1 MPRGDKSSYTSKQKR
16 QAEHIEEGY
25 EKRGVSECEA
35 ERRAWAT
42 VNKET
47 GGGKKSGSG
56 RGHPESHAS
65 SQKGGHQAH
74 AHRSQASYARAGRK
88 AAATRKAA

>member
-1 MPRGDKSSYTSKQKR
+1 MPRGDKSSYTGKQKR
-16 QAEHIEEGY
+16 MAEHIEEGY
-25 EKRGVSECEA
+25 EDRGVSKGEA

-56 RGHPESHAS
+56 RGKKSAKKKSAS
-65 SQKGGHQAH
+65 KKGATKKR
-74 AHRSQASYARAGRK
+74 ATKKRATKKSASRK
-88 AAATRKAA
+88 STSRR